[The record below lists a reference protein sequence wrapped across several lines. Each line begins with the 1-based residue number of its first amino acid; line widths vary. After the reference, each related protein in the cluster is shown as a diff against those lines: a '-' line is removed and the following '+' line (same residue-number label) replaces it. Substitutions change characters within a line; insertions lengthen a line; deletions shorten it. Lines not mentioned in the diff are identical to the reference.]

1 MEDYSKKR
9 NKVSTQDGYQ
19 GVIDRNII
27 PLLGRKKVHDVK
39 RPDIAGLM
47 EKLAYKPTEANKT
60 FGVLRKMFNLAE
72 VWGFRPDGT
81 NPCRHVPMYPPGKE
95 TRLIVDEEMV
105 RIFRQLEKLEAE
117 GLENYVIPL
126 AIRLQFEFAARRSE
140 ICPLEWSWLDFENRR
155 VVWPDSKVG
164 GISKPMSE
172 EAYRLLSTAPRLEG
186 CPYVLPSP
194 NDPAKHLT
202 FGEHYGGWCRTLK
215 AASVPHVG
223 TRHPS
228 SLDHRHCQFRCADQS
243 GNEADGPQDRG
254 DVHALR
260 PHRGQAGARGGRAGG
275 QPPPSHH
282 GRAAAGGG
290 MNGRRPSAA
299 SLAAPAALLGD
310 IRALIEA
317 ARLRAASTVNSELT
331 MLYWRIGQRI
341 HTQVL
346 DRRRGAYGKEVL
358 PTLAAQLVE
367 EYGSSFAE
375 QNLRRMVQ
383 FAATFPD
390 ERILVSLIRELS
402 WTHFIALMPLK
413 DPLQRDYYA
422 QMASTQR
429 WSVRTLRERID
440 SMLYERTALSQK
452 PEETIAQE
460 LATLRDAQRMSPAL
474 VMRDPYILDFLGL
487 RDTWQEG
494 DLEAAIIREMES
506 FLLELG
512 AGFSFVARQKRIPID
527 DEDFHLDLLFY
538 NRKLRR
544 LVAVEL
550 KVGDFKAAYKGQME
564 LYLRWLDKHEREPEE
579 ASPLGIILCTGKKR
593 EQIELLELDKS
604 GIHVA
609 EYLTAL
615 PPRGVLVERLQQA
628 TQRAQLQ
635 IEQRKTDNE

>member
-1 MEDYSKKR
+1 M
-9 NKVSTQDGYQ
+9 
-19 GVIDRNII
+19 
-27 PLLGRKKVHDVK
+27 
-39 RPDIAGLM
+39 
-47 EKLAYKPTEANKT
+47 
-60 FGVLRKMFNLAE
+60 
-72 VWGFRPDGT
+72 
-81 NPCRHVPMYPPGKE
+81 
-95 TRLIVDEEMV
+95 
-105 RIFRQLEKLEAE
+105 
-117 GLENYVIPL
+117 
-126 AIRLQFEFAARRSE
+126 
-140 ICPLEWSWLDFENRR
+140 
-155 VVWPDSKVG
+155 
-164 GISKPMSE
+164 
-172 EAYRLLSTAPRLEG
+172 
-186 CPYVLPSP
+186 
-194 NDPAKHLT
+194 
-202 FGEHYGGWCRTLK
+202 
-215 AASVPHVG
+215 
-223 TRHPS
+223 
-228 SLDHRHCQFRCADQS
+228 
-243 GNEADGPQDRG
+243 
-254 DVHALR
+254 
-260 PHRGQAGARGGRAGG
+260 
-275 QPPPSHH
+275 
-282 GRAAAGGG
+282 
-290 MNGRRPSAA
+290 
-299 SLAAPAALLGD
+299 
-310 IRALIEA
+310 
-317 ARLRAASTVNSELT
+317 
-331 MLYWRIGQRI
+331 
-341 HTQVL
+341 

-564 LYLRWLDKHEREPEE
+564 LYLRWLTSTNGSRRKPRRSGSSFAPARS
-579 ASPLGIILCTGKKR
+579 ASRSNCWSWTSPAST
-593 EQIELLELDKS
+593 
-604 GIHVA
+604 
-609 EYLTAL
+609 L
-615 PPRGVLVERLQQA
+615 PS
-628 TQRAQLQ
+628 
-635 IEQRKTDNE
+635 I

>member
-1 MEDYSKKR
+1 
-9 NKVSTQDGYQ
+9 
-19 GVIDRNII
+19 
-27 PLLGRKKVHDVK
+27 
-39 RPDIAGLM
+39 
-47 EKLAYKPTEANKT
+47 
-60 FGVLRKMFNLAE
+60 
-72 VWGFRPDGT
+72 
-81 NPCRHVPMYPPGKE
+81 
-95 TRLIVDEEMV
+95 
-105 RIFRQLEKLEAE
+105 
-117 GLENYVIPL
+117 
-126 AIRLQFEFAARRSE
+126 
-140 ICPLEWSWLDFENRR
+140 
-155 VVWPDSKVG
+155 
-164 GISKPMSE
+164 
-172 EAYRLLSTAPRLEG
+172 
-186 CPYVLPSP
+186 
-194 NDPAKHLT
+194 
-202 FGEHYGGWCRTLK
+202 
-215 AASVPHVG
+215 
-223 TRHPS
+223 
-228 SLDHRHCQFRCADQS
+228 
-243 GNEADGPQDRG
+243 
-254 DVHALR
+254 
-260 PHRGQAGARGGRAGG
+260 
-275 QPPPSHH
+275 
-282 GRAAAGGG
+282 
-290 MNGRRPSAA
+290 
-299 SLAAPAALLGD
+299 
-310 IRALIEA
+310 
-317 ARLRAASTVNSELT
+317 
-331 MLYWRIGQRI
+331 YWRIGQRI
-341 HTQVL
+341 RSQVL
-346 DRRRGAYGKEVL
+346 DGRRGAYGKEVL
-358 PTLAAQLVE
+358 PNLAAQLVK
-367 EYGSSFAE
+367 EYGGSFAE

-550 KVGDFKAAYKGQME
+550 KIGEFKAAYKGQME

-609 EYLTAL
+609 EYLTTL

-628 TQRAQLQ
+628 TQRAQSQ
-635 IEQRKTDNE
+635 IEQRKTNKEQE